1 MPHVLIPHP
10 TPITRRAWLARS
22 GATCAGLASSV
33 AFQAFSQP
41 RAGDA
46 KSVRVAQ
53 LLDTSADQ
61 QELSRDYSTGVR
73 LAFAELKQ
81 AGGRVP
87 QLVSIDTDG
96 SPASLRDALMQVKS
110 DPTQVALL
118 GAVGGRLAA
127 ASIAS
132 ARQAQLD
139 IAHVAPWLA
148 DSRFDAERQV
158 FPIFAS
164 REAQIRHALGALA
177 TMGVSELGLVYPGP
191 REQEMHDEIEAIT
204 KRLELRTRRL
214 SVPNGQDVA
223 AYAAALRPDVPA
235 FLLFLGGSIELA
247 QFTQGLTR
255 QVLPRYI
262 ICLSDVDT
270 TTLLQLNPG
279 KSASVIFAQVV
290 PNPQSSSAPVVR
302 SYRQTLKALFDEAP
316 SPVSLAGYLAG
327 RYAARVLG
335 GLDAGASRAAV
346 LAEFERRRPIDLD
359 GYRIEFAG
367 GHGRGSSFVSQ
378 TLLGANG
385 RLIG

>member
-1 MPHVLIPHP
+1 MPHHP
-10 TPITRRAWLARS
+10 TPITRRAWIARS
-22 GATCAGLASSV
+22 GAACAGLVASCAALP
-33 AFQAFSQP
+33 AFAQP
-41 RAGDA
+41 RVAET
-46 KSVRVAQ
+46 KTLRVVQ
-53 LLDTSADQ
+53 LLDTSSDQ

-73 LAFAELKQ
+73 LAFAEIKQ
-81 AGGRVP
+81 SGGRVP
-87 QLVSIDTDG
+87 QLASIDTDG
-96 SPASLRDALMQVKS
+96 SPASLHDALVQVKN

-127 ASIAS
+127 ASIAA
-132 ARQAQLD
+132 ARQLQLP

-148 DSRFDAERQV
+148 DSRFDGEPQV

-164 REAQIRHALGALA
+164 RETQIRHALGALA
-177 TMGVSELGLVYPGP
+177 TMGVSELGLVYPGR
-191 REQEMHDEIEAIT
+191 REEEMHDEIEAIT
-204 KRLELRTRRL
+204 QRLNLRTRRL

-247 QFTQGLTR
+247 QFTQGLTK

-279 KSASVIFAQVV
+279 KAASVIFAQVV

-302 SYRQTLKALFDEAP
+302 SYRQILKLLFDEAP

-327 RYAARVLG
+327 RYAARVLAA
-335 GLDAGASRAAV
+335 LDVNASRAAV

-359 GYRIEFAG
+359 GYRIEFAN
-367 GHGRGSSFVSQ
+367 HGRGSSFVSQ

>member
-1 MPHVLIPHP
+1 MPHLLTPHP
-10 TPITRRAWLARS
+10 IWITRRAWLARS
-22 GATCAGLASSV
+22 SIACAGLASS
-33 AFQAFSQP
+33 AAFSAFAQP
-41 RAGDA
+41 RNADA
-46 KSVRVAQ
+46 KTLRVTQ
-53 LLDTSADQ
+53 LLDTSPDQ

-73 LAFAELKQ
+73 LAFAEIKQ

-87 QLVSIDTDG
+87 QLLSLDTDG
-96 SPASLRDALMQVKS
+96 SAASLRDALMQVKS
-110 DPTQVALL
+110 DATSVALL

-127 ASIAS
+127 ASIAG
-132 ARQAQLD
+132 AKQLQLD

-148 DSRFDAERQV
+148 DSRFDGERQV

-177 TMGVSELGLVYPGP
+177 TMGVTELGLVYPGR
-191 REQEMHDEIEAIT
+191 REEEMHDEIEAIT

-223 AYAAALRPDVPA
+223 AYAAALKSDVPA

-270 TTLLQLNPG
+270 TSLLQLNPG
-279 KSASVIFAQVV
+279 KAASVIFAQVV

-327 RYAARVLG
+327 RYAARVIG

-367 GHGRGSSFVSQ
+367 HGRGSSFVSQ

>member
-1 MPHVLIPHP
+1 MPEHP
-10 TPITRRAWLARS
+10 TPITRRALLVAS
-22 GATCAGLASSV
+22 CAALP
-33 AFQAFSQP
+33 AFPVRAQP
-41 RAGDA
+41 RGADA
-46 KSVRVAQ
+46 RTLRVTQ
-53 LLDTSADQ
+53 LLDSSADQ
-61 QELSRDYSTGVR
+61 QELSRDYSTGMR
-73 LAFAELKQ
+73 LAFAEIKQ

-96 SPASLRDALMQVKS
+96 SEASLRDALMQVKS

-132 ARQAQLD
+132 AKQAQLD

-148 DSRFDAERQV
+148 DSRYDAERQV
-158 FPIFAS
+158 FAIFAS

-177 TMGVSELGLVYPGP
+177 TMGVSELGLVYPGR
-191 REQEMHDEIEAIT
+191 REEEMHDEIDAIT
-204 KRLELRTRRL
+204 KRLNLRTRRL
-214 SVPNGQDVA
+214 SVPSGQDVA
-223 AYAAALRPDVPA
+223 AYAAALRHDVPA

-247 QFTQGLTR
+247 QFTQGLTK

-279 KSASVIFAQVV
+279 KAASVIFAQVV

-335 GLDAGASRAAV
+335 ALDAGASRAAV

-359 GYRIEFAG
+359 GYRIEFTG
-367 GHGRGSSFVSQ
+367 PGRGSSFVSQ

>member
-1 MPHVLIPHP
+1 MPHDPTPHP
-10 TPITRRAWLARS
+10 TSISRRAWLAHS
-22 GATCAGLASSV
+22 GAACAVLASSA
-33 AFQAFSQP
+33 AFPAFGQP
-41 RAGDA
+41 RNTDT
-46 KSVRVAQ
+46 KSLRVTQ
-53 LLDTSADQ
+53 LLDTSNDQ

-73 LAFAELKQ
+73 LAFAEIKQ

-96 SPASLRDALMQVKS
+96 SPASLRDALTQVKN

-132 ARQAQLD
+132 AKQAQLD

-148 DSRFDAERQV
+148 DSRYDGERQV

-177 TMGVSELGLVYPGP
+177 TMGVSELGLVYPGR
-191 REQEMHDEIEAIT
+191 REEEMHDEIEAIT

-247 QFTQGLTR
+247 RFTQGLTR

-302 SYRQTLKALFDEAP
+302 SYRQTLKTLFDEAP

-335 GLDAGASRAAV
+335 GLDVGASRAAV

>member
-1 MPHVLIPHP
+1 MHHN
-10 TPITRRAWLARS
+10 TTAITRRAWLARG
-22 GATCAGLASSV
+22 GAACAGLAASCA
-33 AFQAFSQP
+33 AFPALAQP
-41 RAGDA
+41 RTSDT
-46 KSVRVAQ
+46 KNLRVTQ
-53 LLDTSADQ
+53 LLDTSSDQ

-73 LAFAELKQ
+73 LAFAEIKQ
-81 AGGRVP
+81 SAGRVP

-96 SPASLRDALMQVKS
+96 SPASLRDALRQLKG

-127 ASIAS
+127 ASIA
-132 ARQAQLD
+132 AAAQAQLE

-148 DSRFDAERQV
+148 DSRFDGDRRV

-164 REAQIRHALGALA
+164 REVQIRHALGALA
-177 TMGVSELGLVYPGP
+177 TMGVSELGLVYPGR
-191 REQEMHDEIEAIT
+191 REEEMHDEIAAIT
-204 KRLELRTRRL
+204 KRLNLRTRRL
-214 SVPNGQDVA
+214 SVPSGQDAA

-247 QFTQGLTR
+247 QFTQGLTKR
-255 QVLPRYI
+255 ELPRYI

-279 KSASVIFAQVV
+279 RAASLIFAQVV
-290 PNPQSSSAPVVR
+290 PNPQSSSVPIVR

-327 RYAARVLG
+327 HYAARVLG
-335 GLDAGASRAAV
+335 TLDPGASRATV

-367 GHGRGSSFVSQ
+367 QGRGSSFVSQ
-378 TLLGANG
+378 TLLGLNG